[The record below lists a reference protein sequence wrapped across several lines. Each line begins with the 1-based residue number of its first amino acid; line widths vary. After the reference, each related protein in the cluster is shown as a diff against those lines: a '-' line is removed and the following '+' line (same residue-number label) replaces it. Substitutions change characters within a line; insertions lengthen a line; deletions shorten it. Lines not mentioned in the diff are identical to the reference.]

1 MGVQFDDGAAGALV
15 SAARRADRVLGE
27 QGAGR
32 RGAAE
37 TAAQE
42 FRGGYAGLFTAACEA
57 EATDRGRLGR
67 AFDSLAQQVEQAR
80 QQAAEER
87 ARLADLDAW
96 QSRDADRAE
105 RRDDDPVQWV
115 ATTVE
120 DVLDPRPSA
129 PPVQPPTISIAFSAA
144 QRDRLTV
151 GVGSGTSSAVPGDL
165 RIFADHARAA
175 DSAARAEVDLVA
187 DAWTRFVASCSWVAT
202 GGASFVDGA
211 RGYLD
216 ENDADAVWIG
226 HVADAFEQ
234 AGGGT
239 MTNRSLDLFVSAF
252 IAADSTDATTVLA
265 HMDPEVAAAW
275 LAVNPQVLDGFLTT
289 PPAWGTPASVF
300 DALVAAARAGGTA
313 PADYADLLQRMYVT
327 RAAEKV
333 GIDMGTWQLDRGAPA
348 LMPQVAGSYEYYASL
363 YLDNPDF
370 TWAGMANMVGPD
382 FAAGFLDLHSFRDH
396 IATAVPFAPPSTRA
410 LTDQLAEMSDDEI
423 AFYERTFLDMQR
435 DIFLDASTMHEAYL
449 DGGMGGIRE
458 LREAGL
464 LMGANP
470 DQDAAERS
478 EDETFGAWL
487 QIDAGMRNGQQELVD
502 QGNRSLLL
510 REQRDTIQQNY
521 TDMRN
526 HAPTG
531 EALTRMLGIVGD
543 ASIPDTKTLGQY
555 EGGVPVPVDLVPTKP
570 GVQGWVDH
578 LYLPED
584 NIADF
589 DTRWG
594 YIEGDT
600 LPAWQQLV
608 HDDPDRARELVGAS
622 VPDRIAD
629 RRLDERA
636 GELLGNLYERE
647 YTWQ

>member
-1 MGVQFDDGAAGALV
+1 MGVQFDDGAASALV
-15 SAARRADRVLGE
+15 SAAEHADRVLRG

-32 RGAAE
+32 RGAAD
-37 TAAQE
+37 TAALE
-42 FRGGYAGLFTAACEA
+42 FRGGYAGLFTAACTAEA
-57 EATDRGRLGR
+57 EDRGKLGR
-67 AFDSLAQQVEQAR
+67 AFDSLVQQVEQAR
-80 QQAAEER
+80 RQATEER
-87 ARLADLDAW
+87 SRLADLAAW
-96 QSRDADRAE
+96 DGREADRAQ

-115 ATTVE
+115 ASTVE
-120 DVLDPRPSA
+120 GVLDPRPST
-129 PPVQPPTISIAFSAA
+129 PPVQPSTIAVAFSAT
-144 QRDRLTV
+144 QRNRTST
-151 GVGSGTSSAVPGDL
+151 GVGSGVTSAVPGDL
-165 RIFADHARAA
+165 RSFATHARAA
-175 DSAARAEVDLVA
+175 DTAARAEVERVA
-187 DAWTRFVASCSWVAT
+187 TAWTRFVASCSWVPT
-202 GGASFVDGA
+202 GGAGFVGGA
-211 RGYLD
+211 HRYLD
-216 ENDADAVWIG
+216 ENDADAAWIG
-226 HVADAFEQ
+226 HVAEAFEQ

-252 IAADSTDATTVLA
+252 IAADGGDPATVLA

-275 LAVNPQVLDGFLTT
+275 LAANPQVLDGFLTS

-300 DALVAAARAGGTA
+300 DALVAAARAAGKA
-313 PADYADLLQRMYVT
+313 PTDYADLLQRMYVT

-333 GIDMGTWQLDRGAPA
+333 GIDMGSWQLDRGAQA

-396 IATAVPFAPPSTRA
+396 IAEALPFAPPSTKP
-410 LTDQLAEMSDDEI
+410 LMEQLAGMGDDEI
-423 AFYERTFLDMQR
+423 AFYERTFLGMQR

-449 DGGMGGIRE
+449 DGGMDGIRE
-458 LREAGL
+458 LRAAGL
-464 LMGANP
+464 LQGADP
-470 DQDAAERS
+470 DPVAAQRS
-478 EDETFGAWL
+478 EDETYRAWL
-487 QIDAGMRNGQQELVD
+487 QIDSGQQDQID
-502 QGNRSLLL
+502 QGNTALLL
-510 REQRDTIQQNY
+510 REQRDTIQQSY

-526 HAPTG
+526 HPPTG
-531 EALTRMLGIVGD
+531 EALTSMLGIVGS

-555 EGGVPVPVDLVPTKP
+555 EGGIEVPTDLVPAQP

-578 LYLPED
+578 LYLPEG
-584 NIADF
+584 NISDF
-589 DTRWG
+589 DTRWD
-594 YIEGDT
+594 YITGDT

-636 GELLGNLYERE
+636 GELLGDLYERE